1 MALTFSLAGLQTQL
15 QLVATAID
23 AGDFTTAQA
32 EYAKACTLL
41 VGLPE
46 QASDNGALVQMRK
59 DLDKVGAQIAA
70 ASSASSGGDRR
81 RLWRTGLK
89 HG

>member
-1 MALTFSLAGLQTQL
+1 MALTFTLVGLQAQL

-23 AGDFTTAQA
+23 AGDYAVAQA
-32 EYAKACTLL
+32 EYAKACALL

-46 QASDNGALVQMRK
+46 QSSDNGALVQMRK

-70 ASSASSGGDRR
+70 ASSASGGDRR
-81 RLWRTGLK
+81 RLWRTGLN